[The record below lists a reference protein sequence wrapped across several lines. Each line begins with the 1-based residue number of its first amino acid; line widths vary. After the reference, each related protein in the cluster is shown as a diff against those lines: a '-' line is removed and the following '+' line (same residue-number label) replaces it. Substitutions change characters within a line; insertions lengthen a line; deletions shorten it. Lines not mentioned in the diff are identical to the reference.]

1 MWTIDQFLTYFTV
14 FKVFSATTEMA
25 PSLPRPGDGS
35 SSPRSWTS
43 TSHAWSGRG
52 PRSSLGDGA
61 QLRCA
66 TPGLDLQGRSGQIPL
81 ESRNL
86 ELDSYVARKNCA
98 LELDFHVA
106 HENCDNNVFV
116 LYSWHSSYWHCR
128 QTFRIQE
135 RTDFSECSP
144 SLTEL
149 FAYHETL
156 RLFASLCPKLLKFM
170 IQKPPNWKTDLTQRI
185 QTPAGKQVFEK
196 NYNTHYQL

>member
-1 MWTIDQFLTYFTV
+1 
-14 FKVFSATTEMA
+14 MA

-86 ELDSYVARKNCA
+86 SKLRQQRFRFIFVTFVVLTLPPKRSEYKRELIFQSARPPLGSFLPIMRHSVFLPKTTKNHDSKTSE
-98 LELDFHVA
+98 LED
-106 HENCDNNVFV
+106 
-116 LYSWHSSYWHCR
+116 WSYATDPDSGR
-128 QTFRIQE
+128 QTSIWE
-135 RTDFSECSP
+135 
-144 SLTEL
+144 EL
-149 FAYHETL
+149 
-156 RLFASLCPKLLKFM
+156 
-170 IQKPPNWKTDLTQRI
+170 
-185 QTPAGKQVFEK
+185 
-196 NYNTHYQL
+196 